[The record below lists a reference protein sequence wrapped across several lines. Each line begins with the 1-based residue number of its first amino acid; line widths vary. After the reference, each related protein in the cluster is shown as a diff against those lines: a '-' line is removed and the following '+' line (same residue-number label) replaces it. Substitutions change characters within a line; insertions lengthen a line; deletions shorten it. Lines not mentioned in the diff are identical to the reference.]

1 MIFQSSPKKT
11 ISGSYSHII
20 YVKVQSFIF
29 SFSIAMKSS
38 GLLNCGNNCWLNA
51 TYQSLVA
58 IEDFRVSL
66 HQYAQESEK
75 TTGHGIIISDL
86 DNILTYVAVGERVEE
101 SDEEF
106 NLNLNGLSVLLR
118 YFFGISKTGFEDADE
133 FFLKLLECQFY
144 LPTKED
150 VLPHYRFWVFDQRAI
165 PQNLLTYSV
174 SLNFLLR
181 YSCKFLHDWRL

>member
-1 MIFQSSPKKT
+1 
-11 ISGSYSHII
+11 
-20 YVKVQSFIF
+20 
-29 SFSIAMKSS
+29 MKSS

-101 SDEEF
+101 SDERGVQFEPKWLV
-106 NLNLNGLSVLLR
+106 NITPL
-118 YFFGISKTGFEDADE
+118 FF
-133 FFLKLLECQFY
+133 
-144 LPTKED
+144 
-150 VLPHYRFWVFDQRAI
+150 
-165 PQNLLTYSV
+165 
-174 SLNFLLR
+174 
-181 YSCKFLHDWRL
+181 

>member
-1 MIFQSSPKKT
+1 
-11 ISGSYSHII
+11 
-20 YVKVQSFIF
+20 
-29 SFSIAMKSS
+29 MKSS
-38 GLLNCGNNCWLNA
+38 GLLNGGNNCWLNA
-51 TYQSLVA
+51 TYQGLVA
-58 IEDFRVSL
+58 IEDFGVAL

-75 TTGHGIIISDL
+75 TTGHDIIISDL

-101 SDEEF
+101 TDEEF
-106 NLNLNGLSVLLR
+106 NLNLNALSNLLR

-144 LPTKED
+144 LPTEAD
-150 VLPHYRFWVFDQRAI
+150 VLPHYRFWDFHQRAI
-165 PQNLLTYSV
+165 PQHLLTYSV